1 MFARCLTMIKRSLLL
16 SVVLLAGC
24 VAYYPAPSSSPDPRQ
39 AQAAADAQCA
49 KSGKVAVLIVP
60 ATCSASNCTTTFEC
74 R

>member
-1 MFARCLTMIKRSLLL
+1 MIKRSLLL